1 MITGF
6 NTDIEFDGVTYHVQT
21 EDKGL
26 AKPMILSLVY
36 NRGTILASKR
46 APYDD
51 LVHENF
57 SEDAL
62 RERLQK
68 QHKLICAAVQA
79 GRIEEL
85 KKMTVRDAGRR
96 NSNVSVK
103 ATAVTTFN
111 LPTESIPIPSPQ
123 TNPADFEPG
132 GFNTSIPKPEVAS
145 FEKLSGDDEGPLV
158 EVINVIEPDIFIP
171 SDAVAIVGSMAGTD
185 RPANEK
191 LSLEFLGAKRLK
203 AGEHTSLGF
212 LLCRGS
218 GKRVVGDAQIM
229 VKIMGSSFRP
239 QLYHTITDRNGIARI
254 EVDLPSFTTGR
265 AAVIVRAIIDGE
277 EVQMR
282 RPIDHC

>member
-26 AKPMILSLVY
+26 AKPVILSLVY
-36 NRGTILASKR
+36 NGGTILASKR

-51 LVHENF
+51 LVHSNF
-57 SEDAL
+57 SENAL

-68 QHKLICAAVQA
+68 QHRLICAAVQA

-85 KKMTVRDAGRR
+85 KKMTDRDASR
-96 NSNVSVK
+96 SPK
-103 ATAVTTFN
+103 AESATVTAVTAYN
-111 LPTESIPIPSPQ
+111 LPLEALPIPVPTS
-123 TNPADFEPG
+123 EPNG
-132 GFNTSIPKPEVAS
+132 APDGFNISIPKPTFDS
-145 FEKLSGDDEGPLV
+145 FNHARPDPSDGPLV
-158 EVINVIEPDIFIP
+158 EVVNVLEPEIFIP
-171 SDAVAIVGSMAGTD
+171 SEAVAIVSSLAGTE

-191 LSLEFLGAKRLK
+191 LDLEFLGSKRLK
-203 AGEHTSLGF
+203 AGENTSLGF

-218 GKRVVGDAQIM
+218 AKRVVGDAQIM
-229 VKIMGSSFRP
+229 VKIIGSSFRP
-239 QLYHTITDRNGIARI
+239 QIFHTITDRNGIARI
-254 EVDLPSFTTGR
+254 DVELPVFKTGR
-265 AAVIVRAIIDGE
+265 AAIVVRAIIDGE